1 MLFVR
6 NSLPFYG
13 LQRSVSLGVTIP
25 IYELSAMKRLL
36 CKKKNTAAHRIW
48 MKNGTIRFTFSKDF
62 FEATPK
68 LHFHILIRLGDL

>member
-13 LQRSVSLGVTIP
+13 LQRSVSLLGVTIP

-36 CKKKNTAAHRIW
+36 CKKNHRGTQDLDEKRNNTLYVFQ
-48 MKNGTIRFTFSKDF
+48 GLF
-62 FEATPK
+62 
-68 LHFHILIRLGDL
+68 